1 MADLSLKKPQKD
13 VSWSISSTRSGVFRH
28 ALLKT
33 SSGRPM
39 TIERDLPVPPVL
51 SRQASED
58 LLKDEQN
65 DTIGYENR
73 LKLAIPSR
81 KYLHVQMQ
89 GSSSQLGNTQL
100 MDSTA
105 NIDPPFQQEPV
116 CVDPLIHPDQSHIK
130 VHHHG
135 LLKGADFCDTGVPG
149 RPIAQQ
155 PDRLACSSSPSS
167 PISSEAEVIY
177 AKVRRAMT
185 GDDLCLS
192 TVEIT
197 LPKHGGHSHATK
209 VRPAFNLP
217 TFNYPIVDQEPQSLG
232 AVSKVRPFDPARE
245 HLRSK
250 NNTVESSVL
259 NDTDESPANIPVSK
273 VRPFTQEP
281 PQLNHHAGHQLVS
294 KVRAFSD
301 ESKTSTEKG
310 REKYFALVSDESA
323 DNEHV
328 KVDEAQS
335 LTTPRS
341 RESTID
347 YKRTAQ
353 WLRDLVKNPQA
364 HTTKLTERPPKTMR
378 PSYAALRESLGDDPA
393 SRKMTRHMTLPSSD
407 VEPSIFQSTFGE
419 LERLLHEAL
428 SLASRVADHE
438 EARAPSPE
446 RSPCYTSNGV
456 VSPAIPFAE
465 NGQFSDVELNES
477 KALNQKAQ
485 KRAATF
491 PNAGW
496 PTVHG
501 VDDLYRNISL
511 TPQTTELDNILGR
524 STEAHKAARKTRR
537 RRKSRSRQAG
547 PIPER
552 ISSREKSKIRM
563 KTKRTKSMPKV
574 RPLPRDSDV
583 SSMDG
588 SSESCLIDYSNQ
600 HQTQNESSGPARP
613 RASTKRVP
621 FMSRNTGEDA
631 LPKRDMAGRPIHNSR
646 GISLRGKSHVSL
658 RGVQAFNL
666 AKSKRRQPIAR
677 DWSPVRK
684 RAIAAVA
691 CISTA
696 LIGLI
701 IGIYAGLVPS
711 LQYYILDT
719 SHSIINGNVGCF
731 LGMAIPT
738 FFCWPLPLVHG
749 RKPYITSGLVLSMPL
764 LFPQALARMVLLV
777 TRVFM
782 GVCLGF
788 ASMNFHSI
796 LTDLFGASLMSSNPH
811 QEVVDDFDV
820 RRHGGGMGVWLGI
833 WTWCYIAS
841 LGFGFLIGA
850 AVIDQLP
857 PAWGFYISIIL
868 VAAVLLLNTLC
879 PEVRRSAFRRSVVE
893 VRTGTDITRRVARG
907 EIMMHRVKDGPRWW
921 GQELYHG
928 VALCFEMLRQPGFAI
943 IAVYSGWIYAQVV
956 LVIVLL
962 GSLSSR
968 FYQMR
973 SPYVGLMVAA
983 VAFGAVLAIPFQKAS
998 YFSRARHNQVNT
1010 SRLTFDKQITW
1021 TSHLLRRSVFT
1032 IGLPLAGLVYT
1043 LVSTG
1048 PPMHPSAP
1056 AIVAAS
1062 IGFLS
1067 CLAISECNGLIME
1080 TFDISDLQPGMTGRS
1095 LGNSDIA
1102 HRKKNYSAYPR
1113 VTAGFAVCHTL
1124 GFIFAAGA
1132 TALGG
1137 MAQRNLGQRAAT
1149 GVVSG
1154 ILFVLTI
1161 MLLLALVRFKKVVI
1175 IPESKTDEMDKW
1187 TAARRHSIRRR
1198 DSLPTGTVDDKDV
1211 IAEEESWRPFIVG
1224 NPTSKTRQVNVL
1236 ELGSMSRF
1244 TEIRKRNK
1252 LIDANQHLNRAALD
1266 AGLDALD
1273 DQISDIVSDIISDA
1287 KDLVGRNSQQ
1297 SQRTSHSRRNHR
1309 SVTSEGSVHS
1319 SIEMTSM
1326 DDRLSL
1332 SGHRPRAPL
1341 DVYNKRECLRGQ
1353 TVKEE

>member
-1 MADLSLKKPQKD
+1 MADLSLNKLDKD
-13 VSWSISSTRSGVFRH
+13 VASSISSARSGVFRH

-33 SSGRPM
+33 SSGHPIM
-39 TIERDLPVPPVL
+39 IERDQPVPPIL
-51 SRQASED
+51 SHQASNNILED
-58 LLKDEQN
+58 ERK
-65 DTIGYENR
+65 GVVSYENR
-73 LKLAIPSR
+73 LRIEIPSR
-81 KYLHVQMQ
+81 KYPQVQKQ
-89 GSSSQLGNTQL
+89 GSSSQFETTQL
-100 MDSTA
+100 MDSAA
-105 NIDPPFQQEPV
+105 NTDPSFQREPV
-116 CVDPLIHPDQSHIK
+116 CVDPLIHPDQSHIE
-130 VHHHG
+130 VHHRG

-149 RPIAQQ
+149 QPIAHQ
-155 PDRLACSSSPSS
+155 PDELARSSSPSS
-167 PISSEAEVIY
+167 PISSEAEVVH
-177 AKVRRAMT
+177 AKVRRTMT
-185 GDDLCLS
+185 GEDLCLS

-217 TFNYPIVDQEPQSLG
+217 TFDYPIVDQEPRGPL
-232 AVSKVRPFDPARE
+232 AISKVRPFDPAKE
-245 HLRSK
+245 HLLSRNSAVEPPASK
-250 NNTVESSVL
+250 
-259 NDTDESPANIPVSK
+259 DADRGPANIPVSK
-273 VRPFTQEP
+273 VRPFAQEP
-281 PQLNHHAGHQLVS
+281 PQLNRHAGHQSVS

-301 ESKTSTEKG
+301 ESRTNTEKD
-310 REKYFALVSDESA
+310 REKYFAIGSDNSGK
-323 DNEHV
+323 NEPAI
-328 KVDEAQS
+328 VDETLS
-335 LTTPRS
+335 PTTPRS
-341 RESTID
+341 RDSTID

-353 WLRDLVKNPQA
+353 WLRDLVRNPNA
-364 HTTKLTERPPKTMR
+364 HTTRLTERPSKTKR
-378 PSYAALRESLGDDPA
+378 PSYAALRDSLGDDPA
-393 SRKMTRHMTLPSSD
+393 SRKMARHTTLPPSD
-407 VEPSIFQSTFGE
+407 VDPGIFQSTFGE

-446 RSPCYTSNGV
+446 RSPCHTSNAV
-456 VSPAIPFAE
+456 VSPIPFDE
-465 NGQFSDVELNES
+465 TREFSNVELDES
-477 KALNQKAQ
+477 KVPNQQHQ

-496 PTVHG
+496 PIARG

-511 TPQTTELDNILGR
+511 TPQTTELENILGR
-524 STEAHKAARKTRR
+524 NNKTNQATKKAKRR
-537 RRKSRSRQAG
+537 QKSRSRQAVSV
-547 PIPER
+547 PER
-552 ISSREKSKIRM
+552 ISSRKKGKSLVKKKRAKSK
-563 KTKRTKSMPKV
+563 PKV
-574 RPLPRDSDV
+574 NPVLRNSDV

-588 SSESCLIDYSNQ
+588 SSESSLIDYSNQ
-600 HQTQNESSGPARP
+600 FQTQNESSGPARP

-631 LPKRDMAGRPIHNSR
+631 LPERDMAGRPIHNSR

-658 RGVQAFNL
+658 NGVQAFSL

-777 TRVFM
+777 SRGFM

-833 WTWCYIAS
+833 CTWCYIAS

-850 AVIDQLP
+850 AVIDQLQ
-857 PAWGFYISIIL
+857 PAWGFYVSIIL
-868 VAAVLLLNTLC
+868 VAVALLLNTLC

-907 EIMMHRVKDGPRWW
+907 EIMMHRVKTGPRWW

-968 FYQMR
+968 FYRMR

-983 VAFGAVLAIPFQKAS
+983 MAFGAVIAIPFQKAS
-998 YFSRARHNQVNT
+998 YFSRARHTQVNT

-1021 TSHLLRRSVFT
+1021 TSHLLRRSVFA

-1056 AIVAAS
+1056 AIVAAA

-1080 TFDISDLQPGMTGRS
+1080 TFDTSDLQPGIVGRV

-1102 HRKKNYSAYPR
+1102 RRKKNYSAYPR

-1124 GFIFAAGA
+1124 GYIFAAGA

-1149 GVVSG
+1149 GVVAG
-1154 ILFVLTI
+1154 ILFLLTVV
-1161 MLLLALVRFKKVVI
+1161 LLLALVRFKEVVI
-1175 IPESKTDEMDKW
+1175 IPESKTEEMDKW
-1187 TAARRHSIRRR
+1187 TAARRQSIKRR
-1198 DSLPTGTVDDKDV
+1198 DSLPAGTVDDKDV
-1211 IAEEESWRPFIVG
+1211 IAEEEPWRPFIVG
-1224 NPTSKTRQVNVL
+1224 NPTSKTRRVNVL

-1273 DQISDIVSDIISDA
+1273 DQISDIVSDIVSDA
-1287 KDLVGRNSQQ
+1287 KDLVGRNSQP
-1297 SQRTSHSRRNHR
+1297 SQRTSRSRRNHR
-1309 SVTSEGSVHS
+1309 SATSEGSGHS

-1326 DDRLSL
+1326 DDRLSI
-1332 SGHRPRAPL
+1332 SGHRQRAPP
-1341 DVYNKRECLRGQ
+1341 DVYNERECLRGQ

>member
-1 MADLSLKKPQKD
+1 MADLSLNKPGKG
-13 VSWSISSTRSGVFRH
+13 VASSISSTRSGVFRH

-39 TIERDLPVPPVL
+39 MIERDLPVPPIL
-51 SRQASED
+51 SRQASNN
-58 LLKDEQN
+58 LLKGEQKE
-65 DTIGYENR
+65 IVGYENN
-73 LKLAIPSR
+73 LKIAIPSR
-81 KYLHVQMQ
+81 KHPHSQMQ
-89 GSSSQLGNTQL
+89 GSSPQFGSTQL
-100 MDSTA
+100 MDSTP
-105 NIDPPFQQEPV
+105 NTDPSFQREPV

-130 VHHHG
+130 VHHRG

-149 RPIAQQ
+149 QPVAQQ
-155 PDRLACSSSPSS
+155 PDELVCSSSPS
-167 PISSEAEVIY
+167 PVSSEAEVIQ
-177 AKVRRAMT
+177 ATVRRAMT

-192 TVEIT
+192 TVNIT
-197 LPKHGGHSHATK
+197 LPRHGGHSHAIK

-217 TFNYPIVDQEPQSLG
+217 TFHYPIVDQEPQYPL
-232 AVSKVRPFDPARE
+232 ATSKVRPFDPAKE
-245 HLRSK
+245 HLLSDNSTVEAPVL
-250 NNTVESSVL
+250 NNT
-259 NDTDESPANIPVSK
+259 DEGPANIPVSK

-281 PQLNHHAGHQLVS
+281 PQLNRHAGHQSVS

-301 ESKTSTEKG
+301 ESKTNTEKD
-310 REKYFALVSDESA
+310 REKYFAIGSDKSA
-323 DNEHV
+323 NDEPA

-335 LTTPRS
+335 PTTPRS

-353 WLRDLVKNPQA
+353 WLRDLVKNSNA
-364 HTTKLTERPPKTMR
+364 HTTQLTKRPSKTTR
-378 PSYAALRESLGDDPA
+378 PSYAALRDSLWDDPSPPKI
-393 SRKMTRHMTLPSSD
+393 SRQTTLPPSD
-407 VEPSIFQSTFGE
+407 VEPGIFQSTFGE
-419 LERLLHEAL
+419 LERLLNEAL

-438 EARAPSPE
+438 EARAPNLE
-446 RSPCYTSNGV
+446 QSPCYTSNGV
-456 VSPAIPFAE
+456 VSPAIPFDE
-465 NGQFSDVELNES
+465 TPQFSDIDLNES
-477 KALNQKAQ
+477 KAPNQQ
-485 KRAATF
+485 PQRRAATF
-491 PNAGW
+491 PNTAR

-501 VDDLYRNISL
+501 VDELYRNISL
-511 TPQTTELDNILGR
+511 TPQTTELENILGR
-524 STEAHKAARKTRR
+524 NTKAHQVTRKIQR

-552 ISSREKSKIRM
+552 ISSRKKSKSLM
-563 KTKRTKSMPKV
+563 KKKRTISNPKG

-588 SSESCLIDYSNQ
+588 SSESSLIDYSNQ
-600 HQTQNESSGPARP
+600 FQTQNESNGPARP

-621 FMSRNTGEDA
+621 FISRNTGEDA
-631 LPKRDMAGRPIHNSR
+631 LPERDMAGRPIHNSR

-658 RGVQAFNL
+658 RGVQAFSL
-666 AKSKRRQPIAR
+666 PKSKRRQQIAR

-764 LFPQALARMVLLV
+764 LFPQALARMVLLT
-777 TRVFM
+777 TRGFM

-850 AVIDQLP
+850 AVIDQLQ

-868 VAAVLLLNTLC
+868 VAVVLLLNTLC

-893 VRTGTDITRRVARG
+893 VRTGADITRRVARG
-907 EIMMHRVKDGPRWW
+907 EIMMHRVKTGPRWW

-968 FYQMR
+968 FYRMR

-983 VAFGAVLAIPFQKAS
+983 MAFGAVIAIPFQKAS
-998 YFSRARHNQVNT
+998 YFSRARHTQVNT

-1021 TSHLLRRSVFT
+1021 TSHLLRRSVFA

-1056 AIVAAS
+1056 AIVAAA

-1080 TFDISDLQPGMTGRS
+1080 TFDTSDLQPGMMGR
-1095 LGNSDIA
+1095 LPGNSDVA
-1102 HRKKNYSAYPR
+1102 RRKKNYSAYPR

-1149 GVVSG
+1149 GVVAG
-1154 ILFVLTI
+1154 ILFFLTV
-1161 MLLLALVRFKKVVI
+1161 MLLLALARFKEVVI
-1175 IPESKTDEMDKW
+1175 IPESKAEEMDKW
-1187 TAARRHSIRRR
+1187 TAARRQSIRRR
-1198 DSLPTGTVDDKDV
+1198 DSLPVGTVDDKDV
-1211 IAEEESWRPFIVG
+1211 IAEEEPWRPFIVG
-1224 NPTSKTRQVNVL
+1224 NPTSKTRRVNVL

-1273 DQISDIVSDIISDA
+1273 DQISDIVSDIVSDA
-1287 KDLVGRNSQQ
+1287 KDLVGRNSQP
-1297 SQRTSHSRRNHR
+1297 SQRTSRSRRNHR
-1309 SVTSEGSVHS
+1309 SATSEESGHS
-1319 SIEMTSM
+1319 SIEMNSM

-1332 SGHRPRAPL
+1332 NGHRQRAPP
-1341 DVYNKRECLRGQ
+1341 DIYNKRECLRGQ